1 MIDKAGCKI
10 AEYAGD
16 DHHTWQK
23 QPEALL
29 AHGVEP
35 WRIGLQDHDDGHMP
49 QIDPVLVPGYEV
61 QWTQETEIHFRQE
74 GESHKQYTEQDR
86 QDGMCRITGGSS
98 AIKPVTVIIK
108 DPYQDQCGACN
119 RNRKSKLQPVILHTI
134 SDLLPES
141 GSSHSQ
147 HEIIQRR
154 EYLTLVYKIYR
165 VIQNPGIVEIA
176 DNCEPADNS
185 ENNGHNGRDEPVFP
199 DCLIKERGDQIKLK
213 DHAHRPQRTI
223 DGTMSHR
230 GKVLRKSIIRQ
241 DMPKSLI
248 AEHLRGHK
256 DQKDRDTYIILGHN
270 ADTALFH
277 KSPPAGETASRLR
290 RRKGKIDP
298 ISA

>member
-16 DHHTWQK
+16 DNHTWQK

-35 WRIGLQDHDDGHMP
+35 WSIGLQDHNDGHMP

-61 QWTQETEIHFRQE
+61 QRTQKPEIHFRQE
-74 GESHKQYTEQDR
+74 GEAHKQYTEQDR
-86 QDGMCRITGGSS
+86 QDGMGGITGGSS

-119 RNRKSKLQPVILHTI
+119 RNWKSKLQPVILHTI
-134 SDLLPES
+134 SGLLPES

-147 HEIIQRR
+147 HKIIQRR

-165 VIQNPGIVEIA
+165 VIRNPGIVEIK
-176 DNCEPADNS
+176 DDCEPADNS
-185 ENNGHNGRDEPVFP
+185 ENNGHNRSYEPVFP
-199 DCLIKERGDQIKLK
+199 DCFIKERGDQIKLK
-213 DHAHRPQRTI
+213 DHTHRPQRTI

-230 GKVLRKSIIRQ
+230 GKVLRERIVRK
-241 DMPKSLI
+241 DVTKSLI

-270 ADTALFH
+270 ADAALFH

>member
-1 MIDKAGCKI
+1 
-10 AEYAGD
+10 
-16 DHHTWQK
+16 
-23 QPEALL
+23 
-29 AHGVEP
+29 
-35 WRIGLQDHDDGHMP
+35 
-49 QIDPVLVPGYEV
+49 
-61 QWTQETEIHFRQE
+61 
-74 GESHKQYTEQDR
+74 
-86 QDGMCRITGGSS
+86 MCRITGGSG

-108 DPYQDQCGACN
+108 DPYQDQCSACN

-134 SDLLPES
+134 SGLFPES

-165 VIQNPGIVEIA
+165 VIRNPGIVEIA
-176 DNCEPADNS
+176 DNGEPADNS
-185 ENNGHNGRDEPVFP
+185 ENNGYNGRYKPVFP
-199 DCLIKERGDQIKLK
+199 DSLIKERGDQIKLK

-230 GKVLRKSIIRQ
+230 GKVLRECIVRK
-241 DMPKSLI
+241 DVTKSLI

-270 ADTALFH
+270 ADAALFH
-277 KSPPAGETASRLR
+277 KSPPVGETASRLR
-290 RRKGKIDP
+290 RRKGKINP